1 MSQISVLYRLQQIDS
16 QLDNALLALQSVELK
31 LSDDTTIRSA
41 KEAVADVEQKHELV
55 LKGLQAAENKSY
67 DTRIKIEQSEASLY
81 GGKIRNPKELQDLQ
95 NEIASLKRL
104 IKTLEDNELEAMM
117 EVEESEANLARANA
131 TLNDIEGKQSEQN
144 ASLSGE
150 KSRLTAQIERLESER
165 NATLPSISGA
175 DLAQYE
181 QLRKTRNGVAVIK
194 IASRACTACGTTLTA
209 ALVQS
214 VQSTEQLVRC
224 PSCGRILY
232 HG

>member
-16 QLDNALLALQSVELK
+16 QLDSARLSLQTIEQK
-31 LSDDTTIRSA
+31 LSDDAAIRTA
-41 KEAVADVEQKHELV
+41 KEALALLEQKHQLEL
-55 LKGLQAAENKSY
+55 KRLQAAENKSL
-67 DTRIKIEQSEASLY
+67 DARIKIERSEASLY

-95 NEIASLKRL
+95 SEIASLKRL

-117 EVEESEANLARANA
+117 AVEESEANLARANTA
-131 TLNDIEGKQSEQN
+131 LNEIEGKQSEQN

-150 KSRLTAQIERLESER
+150 KTKVTAQINRLESER
-165 NATLPSISGA
+165 TATLPSVSPA
-175 DLAQYE
+175 DLEKYE
-181 QLRKTRNGVAVIK
+181 QLRKTRKGVAVVK
-194 IASRACTACGTTLTA
+194 IVSRACAACGTTLTA